1 MNNERD
7 VYEINERDIL
17 LKLIEELINKN
28 ELKAL
33 RNLLKNNHYCIQFKP
48 KELNKLFKIEGYK
61 FTKRNN
67 NIILIV
73 NKNESVNEKCE
84 KLLNNIITDLT
95 S

>member
-1 MNNERD
+1 MDNERS
-7 VYEINERDIL
+7 VYEINESDKL
-17 LKLIEELINKN
+17 LKLIEEIINKN

-33 RNLLKNNHYCIQFKP
+33 RTLLRNNPYCIQFKP

-73 NKNESVNEKCE
+73 NKNDTVNDKCE
-84 KLLNNIITDLT
+84 KVLNDIMKDLT
-95 S
+95 L